1 MLQDTSPTTTIE
13 WKNDGKRLIWID
25 LIVAKRDL
33 TADGTKI
40 VWGFIVQSG
49 NWEKNPVYCY
59 YFTTY
64 NNTISNSSH
73 LPSPN
78 S

>member
-40 VWGFIVQSG
+40 VWGFIVPSG
-49 NWEKNPVYCY
+49 NWEKKPCLLLLFHY
-59 YFTTY
+59 
-64 NNTISNSSH
+64 I
-73 LPSPN
+73 
-78 S
+78 

>member
-33 TADGTKI
+33 TADGGTLQ
-40 VWGFIVQSG
+40 V
-49 NWEKNPVYCY
+49 
-59 YFTTY
+59 
-64 NNTISNSSH
+64 SSIITEIE
-73 LPSPN
+73 
-78 S
+78 